1 MRITFKTAG
10 GMVKYLPTGCRG
22 NSAEITVADGATP
35 RDVMTQLDIPPDG
48 AYLVT
53 RNGEAVRTAMRDT
66 VSLTEGDTLAI
77 MPPLRGG

>member
-10 GMVKYLPTGCRG
+10 GMVKYLPSGSTG

-35 RDVMTQLDIPPDG
+35 RDVMTQLGIPPDG

-53 RNGEAVRTAMRDT
+53 HNGAAVFSAARDT

-77 MPPLRGG
+77 MPPLKGG